1 MLDKIVN
8 KLIDTISQHGGCAI
22 FAEKRA
28 KFEGWVKVELAR
40 IFSELGYEVE
50 PEKLYFID
58 KEHQVERHQ
67 VDLFSE
73 SGNTGLCVELKTVN
87 TSYKGILAKK
97 KTRPITMNVNSV
109 LEDLEKLSAIKGANP
124 QVECY
129 VLFLVYPCESGNEHW
144 QMHERR
150 LKSRCAS
157 LSRRAFSFK
166 NGERGLVYVAKV

>member
-8 KLIDTISQHGGCAI
+8 KLIDTISQHSGCAI
-22 FAEKRA
+22 FAEERA

-40 IFSELGYEVE
+40 IFSELGYKVE
-50 PEKLYFID
+50 PEKPYSID
-58 KEHQVERHQ
+58 KERHQ

-97 KTRPITMNVNSV
+97 KTRPITMNINSI
-109 LEDLEKLSAIKGANP
+109 LEDLEELSRIKEANP
-124 QVECY
+124 GVECY
-129 VLFLVYPCESGNEHW
+129 VLFLVYPCRSENRYW
-144 QMHERR
+144 QMHKRKLEE
-150 LKSRCAS
+150 RCAS
-157 LSRRAFSFK
+157 LSERAFSFK